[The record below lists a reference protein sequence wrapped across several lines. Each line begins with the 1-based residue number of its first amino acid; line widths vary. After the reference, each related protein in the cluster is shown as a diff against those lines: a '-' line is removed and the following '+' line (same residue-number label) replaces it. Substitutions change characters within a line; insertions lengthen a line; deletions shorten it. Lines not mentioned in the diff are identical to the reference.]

1 MMQLTSVTV
10 IKNLTAKTENGN
22 YQIEHHVVSGIL
34 QKVLV
39 TAFSSD
45 GEQFIGSI
53 NLENGTT
60 SCSFPTEVRLTLIL
74 RTLTV
79 LWPKSKRRFM
89 QKLKMSRNNK
99 HSPLLPS
106 IL

>member
-39 TAFSSD
+39 TAFSPEGDNS
-45 GEQFIGSI
+45 SA
-53 NLENGTT
+53 
-60 SCSFPTEVRLTLIL
+60 V
-74 RTLTV
+74 
-79 LWPKSKRRFM
+79 
-89 QKLKMSRNNK
+89 
-99 HSPLLPS
+99 S
-106 IL
+106 ILKTARLHAAFLQKSD

>member
-34 QKVLV
+34 QKVSV
-39 TAFSSD
+39 TAFSID

-60 SCSFPTEVRLTLIL
+60 SCSFPTEVKLTPYFEDFDSFVAEIKAEIKAEAENA
-74 RTLTV
+74 
-79 LWPKSKRRFM
+79 PE
-89 QKLKMSRNNK
+89 Q
-99 HSPLLPS
+99 
-106 IL
+106 